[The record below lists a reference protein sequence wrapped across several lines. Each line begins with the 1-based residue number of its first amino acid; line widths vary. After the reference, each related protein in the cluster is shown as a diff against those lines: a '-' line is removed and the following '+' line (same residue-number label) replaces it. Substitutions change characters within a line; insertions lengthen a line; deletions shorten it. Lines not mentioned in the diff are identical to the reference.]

1 MIFTGYTSCVKDFGN
16 MSDKTKIKKLRSSK
30 DKNRIRNIV
39 ILVVVLL
46 LIIAGGAYSAIK
58 AKNGGGDKLKPTQET
73 EVIKTDSMRI
83 TVKATGNL
91 EPWEKI
97 DLRPEASGK
106 VEQLLVEEGDIVVK
120 GQTVALLDQT
130 SQKNSLERASANV
143 QHARAFLDETK
154 KGYRNM
160 DKVSYQDRITQAEMN
175 LSDAQREFE
184 RVKKMYDK
192 GFASQMEYDNA
203 ESRRN
208 LAEQELKGLKNQLNI
223 LLVGSEK
230 EAIQSATAQY
240 NIALADLKEAERM
253 LGDSVVKAPMSGV
266 VLKRYVTE
274 GSVILSGMSTFSQGE
289 ALISIGDVGIMKLI
303 AQVDEGDVE
312 KVKIGQKALIEVDA
326 YPDEKFEGSVKQIA
340 PQGLSAESVM
350 TTFGVTIEIANAD
363 NRLKSGFTADLEIV
377 VEELGSALL
386 VPFRAVLEDEEKFW
400 VFIVNAD
407 DKIEERE
414 IKVGKTNYDYFEV
427 LEGLTAGEKVI
438 TKGRPSKLK
447 KKKGDKEGSSAFS
460 VQFD

>member
-1 MIFTGYTSCVKDFGN
+1 MAE
-16 MSDKTKIKKLRSSK
+16 KTKIKKLRSSR

-39 ILVVVLL
+39 ILVVVIILV
-46 LIIAGGAYSAIK
+46 IAGGVYSAIK
-58 AKNGGGDKLKPTQET
+58 AKDGGGDKLKPTQET
-73 EVIKTDSMRI
+73 EEVKTDSMKI

-106 VEQLLVEEGDIVVK
+106 VEQLLVEEGDIVEK

-130 SQKNSLERASANV
+130 SQKNSLERARANV
-143 QHARAFLDETK
+143 QHAKAYVDEIK

-160 DKVSYQDRITQAEMN
+160 DKVSYQERIIQAEMN
-175 LSDAQREFE
+175 FNDAQREFE
-184 RVKKMYDK
+184 RTKKMLEK
-192 GFASQMEYDNA
+192 GFASQQQYDNA
-203 ESRRN
+203 ESQRN
-208 LAEQELKGLKNQLNI
+208 LAEQELNGLKAQLEI
-223 LLVGSEK
+223 LLAGSEK
-230 EAIQSATAQY
+230 EAIAAAQAQY

-253 LGDSVVKAPMSGV
+253 LGDSVVKAPMAGV

-289 ALISIGDVGIMKLI
+289 ALISIGDVSIMKLI
-303 AQVDEGDVE
+303 AQVDEGDVG
-312 KVKIGQKALIEVDA
+312 KVQLGQKALIEVDA

-350 TTFGVTIEIANAD
+350 TTFGVTIEITNAD
-363 NRLKSGFTADLEIV
+363 NRLKSGFTADVEIV
-377 VEELGSALL
+377 VEEIGSALL
-386 VPFRAVLEDEEKFW
+386 VPFRAVLENEEKYW
-400 VFIVNAD
+400 VFVVND
-407 DKIEERE
+407 ENKIEERE

-447 KKKGDKEGSSAFS
+447 KKKGDKEGSSAIKINIE
-460 VQFD
+460 